1 MSTPQARVEAA
12 ATALA
17 QQWAQTPHDVHALS
31 KVLHHDAWILE
42 RAGLLANPEDKD
54 NK

>member
-1 MSTPQARVEAA
+1 MTTPQERVEAA

-17 QQWAQTPHDVHALS
+17 RQWVATPHDVHALA

-42 RAGLLANPEDKD
+42 RAGLLANPPQETP
-54 NK
+54 